1 MRNRATIALVVA
13 AGIAAAIGCSGAPSS
28 TSGPEAGP
36 VEAASTSHPGSA
48 AIDAALDKAWAAK
61 GVVASADIDDATF
74 LRRVTIDLAGRIPT
88 TAEASAFLDDKATDK
103 RARAVD
109 RLLASP
115 EHDRHLARTWE
126 RILLGEETKA
136 RVVDRAAFRRYLE
149 RRFAEGAKWDQLVRE
164 IVTAEG
170 KTSLGGSYKRGAQ
183 LVDDADRSAAEK
195 AEGVSGAANYF
206 MRFAKSPQ
214 DLAGTTSRAFL
225 GVQIQCAQCHDHKT
239 EAWKQT
245 DFQSFAS
252 TMSRV
257 KIEPVER
264 DKGMMAVYEVSD
276 VQRAPR
282 RMLRDD
288 ELRKI
293 VESPPRALDG
303 TDLSGSDDLRGAL
316 ADWMTSKDNPWF
328 SRAIANR
335 VWAELMG
342 QGLVEPVDDFREKNP
357 PVAPEVLALLAEG
370 FETSGFDLD
379 SLYRTVALSKA
390 YGRSVAEGKG
400 SPRDALFSRAGLRP
414 LPSDVLLDSVFVA
427 TDLDALLEDRAPE
440 RAEMAKALLRR
451 QLRFVFDD
459 DTESNGESYDGTL
472 QQAFFS
478 MNGAL
483 PLAATAVGPGTVLGS
498 LSAKDDDTVITE
510 LWLRTF
516 SRRPAAAELAEAK
529 AFLAAPHP
537 ASGEDG
543 PTGPAAER
551 RKGKKAGAKA
561 KGKGKAAGNLV
572 PPAALRSQADTDR
585 ERALEDLFWTLL
597 NASEFN
603 FRR

>member
-28 TSGPEAGP
+28 TSGPDAGP
-36 VEAASTSHPGSA
+36 AAAAPASHPGSA
-48 AIDAALDKAWAAK
+48 AIDGALDKVWADK
-61 GVVASADIDDATF
+61 GLTASADIDDATF
-74 LRRVTIDLAGRIPT
+74 LRRVTIDLVGRIPT
-88 TAEASAFLDDKATDK
+88 GAEASAFLDDKAADK

-136 RVVDRAAFRRYLE
+136 RLVDRAAFRRYLE
-149 RRFAEGAKWDQLVRE
+149 RRFAEGAKWDELVRE

-183 LVDDADRSAAEK
+183 LVDDEGRGAEEK
-195 AEGVSGAANYF
+195 AEGVSGAANYY

-257 KIEPVER
+257 RIEPVER
-264 DKGMMAVYEVSD
+264 EKGMMAVFEVKD
-276 VQRAPR
+276 VARAPR

-288 ELRKI
+288 ELRAI
-293 VESPPRALDG
+293 VESTPRALDG

-316 ADWMTSKDNPWF
+316 ADWMTNDGNPWF
-328 SRAIANR
+328 SKAIANR

-357 PVAPEVLALLAEG
+357 PIVPEVLDLLADG
-370 FETSGFDLD
+370 FEKSGHDLD
-379 SLYRTVALSKA
+379 YLYRTVALSRA
-390 YGRSVAEGKG
+390 YGRAVAEGKG

-414 LPSDVLLDSVFVA
+414 LASDVLLDSVFIA

-451 QLRFVFDD
+451 QLRFVFEE

-483 PLAATAVGPGTVLGS
+483 PLAATAVAPGTVLAGIS
-498 LSAKDDDTVITE
+498 DKDDESVINE

-516 SRRPAAAELAEAK
+516 SRRPEASELADAK
-529 AFLAAPHP
+529 AFLAAPH
-537 ASGEDG
+537 AGSDDEGRAG
-543 PTGPAAER
+543 ER
-551 RKGKKAGAKA
+551 RKAKKAGAKA
-561 KGKGKAAGNLV
+561 KGKGKGAGNLV